1 MSARLPHPPA
11 ALMTRIFIIAG
22 EISGDT
28 HAAGLLRELKTLV
41 PDMKVVGLGG
51 AKMREVA
58 GDGIED
64 WVETAG
70 VVGLWEVLKMYR
82 YFKDKMDGV
91 LDSILDQKPEGVIL
105 VDYPGFNLRLA
116 KALRT
121 AGYKGRILY
130 YISPQV
136 WAWKKG
142 RVKTMAK
149 VLDLMLCIFPFEKEF
164 YEKSGLRTEF
174 CGHPMV
180 DRVKQLRRDWKREP
194 GLVGWFPGSRLNE
207 VRRLFPL
214 MMQAAQAIKLAVPN
228 ARFAV
233 SAANETLAGHMR
245 VMADAHGM
253 PEAKRWIEVGTV
265 YDLMQRAEAGAV
277 ASGTATLEAACFGL
291 PYTLVYNVSWPTY
304 VIGKL
309 VVRIKHLGMINILA
323 KREVVRELVQGDL
336 TPDTLAKAT
345 ADLLLDP
352 ERREALQADL
362 ASVVATLGAGGAYQ
376 RAAQAVWECVR
387 DA

>member
-1 MSARLPHPPA
+1 MNRV
-11 ALMTRIFIIAG
+11 FIIAG
-22 EISGDT
+22 EVSGDT
-28 HAAGLLRELKTLV
+28 HGAGLLRELKTLE
-41 PDMKVVGLGG
+41 PGLKVVGLGG
-51 AKMREVA
+51 PKMREVA
-58 GDGIED
+58 GEGIED

-82 YFKDKMDGV
+82 YFKEKMDTV

-116 KALRT
+116 KSLRT
-121 AGYKGRILY
+121 AGYAGRILY

-149 VLDLMLCIFPFEKEF
+149 VLDLMICIFPFEKEF

-174 CGHPMV
+174 SGHPMV
-180 DRVKQLRRDWKREP
+180 DRVGTLRRDWKREP

-214 MMQAAQAIKLAVPN
+214 MMDAAKLIKQTVPS

-233 SAANETLAGHMR
+233 SAANETLAGFMR
-245 VMADAHGM
+245 EMADAHGM
-253 PEAKRWIEVGTV
+253 PEAKRWIETGTV

-304 VIGKL
+304 VVGKL
-309 VVRIKHLGMINILA
+309 VVKIKHLGIVNILA
-323 KREVVRELVQGDL
+323 GREVVRELVQGCL
-336 TPDTLAKAT
+336 SAASLASAMIEMLGSETK
-345 ADLLLDP
+345 
-352 ERREALQADL
+352 RRQLQDDL
-362 ASVVATLGAGGAYQ
+362 ASVVATLGSGGAYT
-376 RAAQAVWECVR
+376 RAAQAVHECLAAV
-387 DA
+387 

>member
-1 MSARLPHPPA
+1 MN
-11 ALMTRIFIIAG
+11 RIFIIAG

-28 HAAGLLRELKTLV
+28 HAAGLLRELKELE
-41 PDMKVVGLGG
+41 PDMQVLGLGG
-51 AKMREVA
+51 PKMREVM
-58 GDGIED
+58 GEGIED

-70 VVGLWEVLKMYR
+70 VVGLWEVVKMYG
-82 YFKDKMDGV
+82 YFKEKMNAV
-91 LDSILDQKPEGVIL
+91 LDSMLQQKPDAVIL

-121 AGYKGRILY
+121 GAYKGRILY

-149 VLDLMLCIFPFEKEF
+149 VLDLMICIFPFEKEF

-174 CGHPMV
+174 SGHPMV
-180 DRVKQLRRDWKREP
+180 DRVVTLKREWKREP

-207 VRRLFPL
+207 VRRLFPI
-214 MMQAAQAIKLAVPN
+214 MMDAAKVIKQTLPN
-228 ARFAV
+228 TRFAV
-233 SAANETLAGHMR
+233 SAANETLAGYMR
-245 VMADAHGM
+245 NMADEHGM
-253 PEAKRWIEVGTV
+253 PEAKRWIEAGTV

-291 PYTLVYNVSWPTY
+291 PYTLIYNVSWPTF

-309 VVRIKHLGMINILA
+309 VVRIKHLGIINILA
-323 KREVVRELVQGDL
+323 KREVVKELVQGKL
-336 TPDTLAKAT
+336 NANTLAKAT
-345 ADLLLDP
+345 ADLLSNATKRQQMQHEL
-352 ERREALQADL
+352 AD
-362 ASVVATLGAGGAYQ
+362 VVATLGSGGAYA
-376 RAAQAVWECVR
+376 RAAQAVHECLTM
-387 DA
+387 

>member
-1 MSARLPHPPA
+1 MNRV
-11 ALMTRIFIIAG
+11 FIIAG
-22 EISGDT
+22 EVSGDT
-28 HAAGLLRELKTLV
+28 HGAGLLKELKLLE
-41 PDMKVVGLGG
+41 PGIQIVGLGG
-51 AKMREVA
+51 PRMREVA
-58 GDGIED
+58 GDAIED

-82 YFKDKMDGV
+82 YFKDKMDAV
-91 LDSILDQKPEGVIL
+91 LASILEQKPEGVIL

-116 KALRT
+116 KALRL
-121 AGYKGRILY
+121 AGFTGKILY

-142 RVKTMAK
+142 RVKVMAK
-149 VLDLMLCIFPFEKEF
+149 VLDLMICIFPFEKEF

-174 CGHPMV
+174 SGHPMV
-180 DRVKQLRRDWKREP
+180 DRVVTLRREWKREP

-214 MMQAAQAIKLAVPN
+214 MMEAARAIRLAVPE

-245 VMADAHGM
+245 VLADEQGM

-304 VIGKL
+304 VVGKL
-309 VVRIKHLGMINILA
+309 VVRIKHLGIVNILA
-323 KREVVRELVQGDL
+323 GREVVQELVQGAL
-336 TPDTLAKAT
+336 TSDTLAKAT
-345 ADLLLDP
+345 VDLLTDTAK
-352 ERREALQADL
+352 RSHLQSEL
-362 ASVVATLGAGGAYQ
+362 ASVVATLGSGGAYA
-376 RAAQAVWECVR
+376 RAAKAVHECLL
-387 DA
+387 ASA